1 MSNIYPIFDKI
12 ISKSEKEQLLN
23 QKGIVIWLVGLSSSG
38 KSTLAR
44 FFEKELY
51 ERGFITKLLDGDNL
65 RSGVNNNLD
74 FTQEG
79 REENIRRAAEV
90 AKLFSQAGLVTIT
103 SMISPTEKVRSI
115 AKNIIGEDFYLVYVN
130 CPFEICAKRD
140 VKGLYKKA
148 LNGEIKNFTG
158 LDSPFEEP
166 ENPFITIY
174 TNKEELEESKNK
186 LLELILPLI
195 TKN

>member
-12 ISKSEKEQLLN
+12 LSKNEKEELLK
-23 QKGIVIWLVGLSSSG
+23 QRGIVIWMVGLSSSG

-51 ERGFITKLLDGDNL
+51 DRGFLTKLLDGDNL
-65 RSGVNNNLD
+65 RSGVNNNLGFNID
-74 FTQEG
+74 D
-79 REENIRRAAEV
+79 RKENVRRAAEV
-90 AKLFSQAGLVTIT
+90 AKLFAQSGVVTIC
-103 SMISPTEKVRSI
+103 SMISPTEEVRNI
-115 AKNIIGEDFYLVYVN
+115 AKEIIGEDFYEVFIS
-130 CPFEICAKRD
+130 CPFEVCAKRD

-166 ENPFITIY
+166 QQPFITIH
-174 TNKEELEESKNK
+174 TNEEELEVSKQK
-186 LLELILPLI
+186 LLEVVLPLI
-195 TKN
+195 TKI